1 MGVRPHLRL
10 RASIG
15 TVWGTRS
22 DAPEYFTGS
31 DVNAATLGRDA
42 WKPEQPGGFGVG
54 ALFALLA
61 HGALVAMLAI
71 GVSWRSSPP
80 DAALSAELWSAVPE
94 VAAPKP
100 VEPPPPQPEPKP
112 TPPKPAPKPEP
123 DPRIEQQR
131 RDAQIAIEK
140 AEREKKR
147 REEQEEKER
156 AEKLKADKLKAEKAR
171 EEKLREEK
179 AKKDKLEEER
189 KRSELTAKLREQQL
203 ARMRELAGAT
213 GGPNATGSS
222 LRDAAPSAGYAGRIR
237 ARIKPNL
244 VLVGE
249 VSGNPKVEVEV
260 RCAPDGRIIGRRVV
274 KSSGNAVWDETVLRA
289 IDKTEVLPR
298 DTDGRVPSAMVIEYA
313 RQE

>member
-1 MGVRPHLRL
+1 M
-10 RASIG
+10 
-15 TVWGTRS
+15 
-22 DAPEYFTGS
+22 
-31 DVNAATLGRDA
+31 GRDA

-61 HGALVAMLAI
+61 HVALVAMLAI
-71 GVSWRSSPP
+71 GVNWRSSPP

-100 VEPPPPQPEPKP
+100 VDPPPSPKPEP

-147 REEQEEKER
+147 RAEEEEKER
-156 AEKLKADKLKAEKAR
+156 AEKLKAEKVKAEKLKAEKLAAERAR
-171 EEKLREEK
+171 EDKLREDK

-189 KRSELTAKLREQQL
+189 KRTELASKLREQQL

-213 GGPNATGSS
+213 GGPTATGTAQ
-222 LRDAAPSAGYAGRIR
+222 RDAAPSAGYAGRIR

-274 KSSGNAVWDETVLRA
+274 KSSGNPVWDETVLRA
-289 IDKTEVLPR
+289 IDKTEILPR
-298 DTDGRVPSAMVIEYA
+298 DTDGRVPAAIVIEYA

>member
-1 MGVRPHLRL
+1 M
-10 RASIG
+10 
-15 TVWGTRS
+15 T
-22 DAPEYFTGS
+22 
-31 DVNAATLGRDA
+31 AAVMGRDA

-54 ALFALLA
+54 AAF
-61 HGALVAMLAI
+61 ALVAHVVLVAVLAI
-71 GVSWRSSPP
+71 GVSWRSSTP

-100 VEPPPPQPEPKP
+100 VEPPPPEPKPTP

-140 AEREKKR
+140 AERDKKR

-156 AEKLKADKLKAEKAR
+156 AEKLKAEKAREEKAR

-189 KRSELTAKLREQQL
+189 KRSELAAKLRQQQL
-203 ARMRELAGAT
+203 DRMREDLAGTGSRDAT
-213 GGPNATGSS
+213 GRAQH
-222 LRDAAPSAGYAGRIR
+222 DAAPSAGYAGRIR

-260 RCAPDGRIIGRRVV
+260 RCAPDGRITGRRIV
-274 KSSGNAVWDETVLRA
+274 KSSGNPVWDETVLRA

-298 DTDGRVPSAMVIEYA
+298 DTDGRVPSAIVIEYA

>member
-1 MGVRPHLRL
+1 M
-10 RASIG
+10 
-15 TVWGTRS
+15 
-22 DAPEYFTGS
+22 
-31 DVNAATLGRDA
+31 GRDA

-54 ALFALLA
+54 AFMALLA
-61 HGALVAMLAI
+61 HAVLVAVLAI
-71 GVSWRSSPP
+71 GVNWRSSTP

-100 VEPPPPQPEPKP
+100 VEPPPSPKPDP

-156 AEKLKADKLKAEKAR
+156 AEKLKAEKLAAEKAR

-179 AKKDKLEEER
+179 AKKEKLEEER
-189 KRSELTAKLREQQL
+189 KRTELAAKLREQQL

-213 GGPNATGSS
+213 GGPTATGNAQ
-222 LRDAAPSAGYAGRIR
+222 RDAAPSAGYAGRIR

-274 KSSGNAVWDETVLRA
+274 KSSGNPVWDETVLRA
-289 IDKTEVLPR
+289 IDKTEILPR
-298 DTDGRVPSAMVIEYA
+298 DTDGRVPASMVIEYA

>member
-1 MGVRPHLRL
+1 
-10 RASIG
+10 
-15 TVWGTRS
+15 
-22 DAPEYFTGS
+22 
-31 DVNAATLGRDA
+31 VNAAMMGRDA

-80 DAALSAELWSAVPE
+80 DAVLSAELWSAVPE

-100 VEPPPPQPEPKP
+100 EPSPPPEPKP
-112 TPPKPAPKPEP
+112 TPPKPAPKPAPQPEP
-123 DPRIEQQR
+123 DARIEQQR

-179 AKKDKLEEER
+179 AKKDKQEEER

-213 GGPNATGSS
+213 GSATATGNAQ
-222 LRDAAPSAGYAGRIR
+222 RDAAPSAGYAGRIR

-274 KSSGNAVWDETVLRA
+274 KSSGNSVWDETVLRA
-289 IDKTEVLPR
+289 IDRTEVLPR
-298 DTDGRVPSAMVIEYA
+298 DTDGRVPSSMVIEYA

>member
-1 MGVRPHLRL
+1 M
-10 RASIG
+10 
-15 TVWGTRS
+15 
-22 DAPEYFTGS
+22 
-31 DVNAATLGRDA
+31 GRDA

-61 HGALVAMLAI
+61 HVALVAMLAI
-71 GVSWRSSPP
+71 GVNWRSSPP

-100 VEPPPPQPEPKP
+100 VEPPPSPKPEPAP
-112 TPPKPAPKPEP
+112 PPKPAPKPEP

-147 REEQEEKER
+147 RAEEEEKER
-156 AEKLKADKLKAEKAR
+156 VEKLKAEKVKAEKLKAEKLAAEKAR
-171 EEKLREEK
+171 EDKLREDK

-189 KRSELTAKLREQQL
+189 KRTELASKLREQQL

-213 GGPNATGSS
+213 GGPTATGTAQ
-222 LRDAAPSAGYAGRIR
+222 RDAAPSAGYAGRIR

-274 KSSGNAVWDETVLRA
+274 KSSGNPVWDETVLRA
-289 IDKTEVLPR
+289 IDKTEILPR
-298 DTDGRVPSAMVIEYA
+298 DTDGRVPAAIVIEYA

>member
-1 MGVRPHLRL
+1 M
-10 RASIG
+10 
-15 TVWGTRS
+15 
-22 DAPEYFTGS
+22 
-31 DVNAATLGRDA
+31 GRDA
-42 WKPEQPGGFGVG
+42 WKPEQPGGFGLG
-54 ALFALLA
+54 ALLALLA
-61 HGALVAMLAI
+61 HAVLVVALAI

-100 VEPPPPQPEPKP
+100 AEPPPQPEPKP
-112 TPPKPAPKPEP
+112 VPPKPQPKPEP

-156 AEKLKADKLKAEKAR
+156 AEKLKAEKLAAEKAR

-179 AKKDKLEEER
+179 AKKEKLEAER
-189 KRSELTAKLREQQL
+189 KRSELAAKLREQQL

-213 GGPNATGSS
+213 GGPTATGTAQ
-222 LRDAAPSAGYAGRIR
+222 RDAAPSAGYAGRIR

-298 DTDGRVPSAMVIEYA
+298 DTDGRVPAAIVIEYA

>member
-1 MGVRPHLRL
+1 M
-10 RASIG
+10 
-15 TVWGTRS
+15 
-22 DAPEYFTGS
+22 
-31 DVNAATLGRDA
+31 GRDA

-54 ALFALLA
+54 ALLALLA
-61 HGALVAMLAI
+61 HAALVVALAI

-100 VEPPPPQPEPKP
+100 VEPPPQPEPKP
-112 TPPKPAPKPEP
+112 APPKPAPKPEP

-140 AEREKKR
+140 AELEKKR

-156 AEKLKADKLKAEKAR
+156 AEKLKAEKAEKAR

-179 AKKDKLEEER
+179 AKKEKLEEER
-189 KRSELTAKLREQQL
+189 KRSELAAKLREQQL
-203 ARMRELAGAT
+203 ARMRDLAGAT
-213 GGPNATGSS
+213 GAPTATGSS
-222 LRDAAPSAGYAGRIR
+222 QRDAAPSAGYAGRIR

-274 KSSGNAVWDETVLRA
+274 KSSGNPVWDETVLRA

-298 DTDGRVPSAMVIEYA
+298 DTDGRVPPAIVIEYA

>member
-1 MGVRPHLRL
+1 M
-10 RASIG
+10 
-15 TVWGTRS
+15 
-22 DAPEYFTGS
+22 
-31 DVNAATLGRDA
+31 GRDA

-61 HGALVAMLAI
+61 HVVLVAMLAI
-71 GVSWRSSPP
+71 GVNWRSSPP

-100 VEPPPPQPEPKP
+100 VEPPPSPKPEPTP
-112 TPPKPAPKPEP
+112 PPKPAPKPEP

-147 REEQEEKER
+147 RAEEEEKER
-156 AEKLKADKLKAEKAR
+156 AEKLKAEKLKAEKLAAEKAR

-189 KRSELTAKLREQQL
+189 KRTELAAKLREQQL

-213 GGPNATGSS
+213 GGPTATGTAQ
-222 LRDAAPSAGYAGRIR
+222 RDAAPSAGYAGRIR

-274 KSSGNAVWDETVLRA
+274 KSSGNPVWDETVLRA

-298 DTDGRVPSAMVIEYA
+298 DTDGRVPAAIVIEYA

>member
-1 MGVRPHLRL
+1 M
-10 RASIG
+10 
-15 TVWGTRS
+15 
-22 DAPEYFTGS
+22 
-31 DVNAATLGRDA
+31 NAAAMGRDA

-54 ALFALLA
+54 ALLALLA
-61 HGALVAMLAI
+61 HAALVAALAI
-71 GVSWRSSPP
+71 GVNWRSSPP

-100 VEPPPPQPEPKP
+100 AEPPPQPEPKP
-112 TPPKPAPKPEP
+112 VPPKPQPKPEP

-156 AEKLKADKLKAEKAR
+156 AEKLKAEKLAAEKAR

-179 AKKDKLEEER
+179 AKKEKLEAER
-189 KRSELTAKLREQQL
+189 KRSELAAKLREQQL

-213 GGPNATGSS
+213 GGPTATGTAQ
-222 LRDAAPSAGYAGRIR
+222 RDAAPSAGYAGRIR

-298 DTDGRVPSAMVIEYA
+298 DTDGRVPAAIVIEYA

>member
-1 MGVRPHLRL
+1 M
-10 RASIG
+10 
-15 TVWGTRS
+15 
-22 DAPEYFTGS
+22 
-31 DVNAATLGRDA
+31 NAAVMGRDA

-54 ALFALLA
+54 AFM
-61 HGALVAMLAI
+61 ALVAHAVLVAVLAI
-71 GVSWRSSPP
+71 GVNWRSSPP

-100 VEPPPPQPEPKP
+100 VEPPPQPKPEPA
-112 TPPKPAPKPEP
+112 PPKPAPKPEP

-140 AEREKKR
+140 AEREKKKR

-156 AEKLKADKLKAEKAR
+156 AERLKAERLAAEKAR
-171 EEKLREEK
+171 EEKLRDEK

-189 KRSELTAKLREQQL
+189 KRTELAAKLREQQL

-213 GGPNATGSS
+213 GGPTATGNAQ
-222 LRDAAPSAGYAGRIR
+222 RDAAPSAGYAGRIR

-274 KSSGNAVWDETVLRA
+274 KSSGNPVWDETVLRA
-289 IDKTEVLPR
+289 IDKTEILPR
-298 DTDGRVPSAMVIEYA
+298 DTDGRVPASMVIEYA

>member
-1 MGVRPHLRL
+1 M
-10 RASIG
+10 
-15 TVWGTRS
+15 T
-22 DAPEYFTGS
+22 
-31 DVNAATLGRDA
+31 AAMMGRDA

-54 ALFALLA
+54 AMFALLA

-71 GVSWRSSPP
+71 GVSWRSSTP
-80 DAALSAELWSAVPE
+80 DAAALSAELWSAVPE
-94 VAAPKP
+94 VAAPRP
-100 VEPPPPQPEPKP
+100 VEPPPPPPEPKP

-131 RDAQIAIEK
+131 RDAQIAVEK

-156 AEKLKADKLKAEKAR
+156 AELKAEKLKAEKAR

-189 KRSELTAKLREQQL
+189 KRSELAAKLRQQQL
-203 ARMRELAGAT
+203 DRMREDLAGTGSREAT
-213 GGPNATGSS
+213 GKAQH
-222 LRDAAPSAGYAGRIR
+222 DAAPSAGYAGRIR

-260 RCAPDGRIIGRRVV
+260 RCAPDGRITGRRIV
-274 KSSGNAVWDETVLRA
+274 KSSGNPVWDETVLRA

-298 DTDGRVPSAMVIEYA
+298 DTDGRIPSSMVIEYA

>member
-1 MGVRPHLRL
+1 
-10 RASIG
+10 
-15 TVWGTRS
+15 
-22 DAPEYFTGS
+22 
-31 DVNAATLGRDA
+31 VNTAVMGRDA

-54 ALFALLA
+54 AFM
-61 HGALVAMLAI
+61 ALVAHAVLVAVLAI
-71 GVSWRSSPP
+71 GVNWRSSTP

-100 VEPPPPQPEPKP
+100 VEPPPSPKPEP

-140 AEREKKR
+140 AEREKKKR

-156 AEKLKADKLKAEKAR
+156 VEKLKAEKLAAEKAR
-171 EEKLREEK
+171 EEKLRDEK

-189 KRSELTAKLREQQL
+189 KRTELAAKLREQQL

-213 GGPNATGSS
+213 GAPTATGNAQ
-222 LRDAAPSAGYAGRIR
+222 RDAAPSAGYAGRIR

-274 KSSGNAVWDETVLRA
+274 KSSGNPVWDETVLRA
-289 IDKTEVLPR
+289 IDKTEILPR
-298 DTDGRVPSAMVIEYA
+298 DTDGRVPASMVIEYA

>member
-1 MGVRPHLRL
+1 M
-10 RASIG
+10 
-15 TVWGTRS
+15 
-22 DAPEYFTGS
+22 
-31 DVNAATLGRDA
+31 NAAVMGRDA
-42 WKPEQPGGFGVG
+42 WKPEQPGGFGIG
-54 ALFALLA
+54 AFFALLA
-61 HGALVAMLAI
+61 HAVLVAVLAI
-71 GVSWRSSPP
+71 GVNWRSSAP

-94 VAAPKP
+94 VAAPAPKP
-100 VEPPPPQPEPKP
+100 VEPPPPQPKPEPA
-112 TPPKPAPKPEP
+112 PPKPAPKPEP

-147 REEQEEKER
+147 RAEEEEKER
-156 AEKLKADKLKAEKAR
+156 AEKLKAEKLKAEKLKAEKLAAEKAREDKLR

-179 AKKDKLEEER
+179 AKKDKLDEER
-189 KRSELTAKLREQQL
+189 KRTELASKLREQQL

-213 GGPNATGSS
+213 GGATATGNAQ
-222 LRDAAPSAGYAGRIR
+222 RDAAPSAGYAGRIR

-244 VLVGE
+244 VLVGD

-274 KSSGNAVWDETVLRA
+274 KSSGNPVWDETVLRA

-298 DTDGRVPSAMVIEYA
+298 DTDGRVPAAIVIEYA

>member
-1 MGVRPHLRL
+1 M
-10 RASIG
+10 
-15 TVWGTRS
+15 
-22 DAPEYFTGS
+22 
-31 DVNAATLGRDA
+31 GRDA

-54 ALFALLA
+54 AFF
-61 HGALVAMLAI
+61 ALVAHAVLVAVLAI
-71 GVSWRSSPP
+71 GVNWRSSPP

-100 VEPPPPQPEPKP
+100 VEPPPSPKPEPAP
-112 TPPKPAPKPEP
+112 PPKPAPKPEP

-147 REEQEEKER
+147 RAEEEEKER
-156 AEKLKADKLKAEKAR
+156 AEKLKAEKLKAEKLKAEKLAAEKAR
-171 EEKLREEK
+171 EEKLRDEK
-179 AKKDKLEEER
+179 AKQDKLDEER
-189 KRSELTAKLREQQL
+189 KRTELASKLREQQL

-213 GGPNATGSS
+213 GGPTATGNAQ
-222 LRDAAPSAGYAGRIR
+222 RDAAPSAGYAGRIR

-244 VLVGE
+244 VLVGDI
-249 VSGNPKVEVEV
+249 SGNPKVEVEV

-274 KSSGNAVWDETVLRA
+274 KSSGNPVWDETVLRA

-298 DTDGRVPSAMVIEYA
+298 DTDGRVFPTIIIEYA

>member
-1 MGVRPHLRL
+1 M
-10 RASIG
+10 
-15 TVWGTRS
+15 T
-22 DAPEYFTGS
+22 
-31 DVNAATLGRDA
+31 AAMMGRDA

-54 ALFALLA
+54 AMFALLA

-80 DAALSAELWSAVPE
+80 DSALSAELWSAVPE

-100 VEPPPPQPEPKP
+100 VEPPPPEPKP

-156 AEKLKADKLKAEKAR
+156 AELKAEKLKAEKAR

-179 AKKDKLEEER
+179 AKKDKQEEER
-189 KRSELTAKLREQQL
+189 KRSELAAKLRQQQL
-203 ARMRELAGAT
+203 DRMREDLAGTGSRDAT
-213 GGPNATGSS
+213 GKAQH
-222 LRDAAPSAGYAGRIR
+222 DAAPSAGYAGRIR

-260 RCAPDGRIIGRRVV
+260 RCAPDGRIIGRRIV
-274 KSSGNAVWDETVLRA
+274 KSSGNPVWDETVLRA

-298 DTDGRVPSAMVIEYA
+298 DTDGRIPSAMVIEYA

>member
-1 MGVRPHLRL
+1 M
-10 RASIG
+10 
-15 TVWGTRS
+15 T
-22 DAPEYFTGS
+22 
-31 DVNAATLGRDA
+31 AAVMGRDA

-54 ALFALLA
+54 ALFALVA
-61 HGALVAMLAI
+61 HVVLVAVLAI
-71 GVSWRSSPP
+71 GVSWRSSTP

-100 VEPPPPQPEPKP
+100 VEPPPPEPKP
-112 TPPKPAPKPEP
+112 TPTPTPSKPAPKPEP

-140 AEREKKR
+140 AERDKKR
-147 REEQEEKER
+147 REEQEERQEKER
-156 AEKLKADKLKAEKAR
+156 AEKLKAEKAREEKLKAEKAR

-179 AKKDKLEEER
+179 AKKDKLEDER
-189 KRSELTAKLREQQL
+189 KRSELAAKLREQQL

-213 GGPNATGSS
+213 GAPTATGNAQ
-222 LRDAAPSAGYAGRIR
+222 RDAAPSAGYAGRIR

-274 KSSGNAVWDETVLRA
+274 KSSGNSVWDETVLRA
-289 IDKTEVLPR
+289 IDRTEVLPR
-298 DTDGRVPSAMVIEYA
+298 DTDGRVPSSMVIEYA

>member
-1 MGVRPHLRL
+1 
-10 RASIG
+10 
-15 TVWGTRS
+15 
-22 DAPEYFTGS
+22 
-31 DVNAATLGRDA
+31 VNAAMMGRDA

-54 ALFALLA
+54 AMFALLA

-100 VEPPPPQPEPKP
+100 VEPPPPEPKP
-112 TPPKPAPKPEP
+112 TPPKPTPTPKPKPEPKPEP

-147 REEQEEKER
+147 EKER
-156 AEKLKADKLKAEKAR
+156 AEAKAEKLKAEKAR

-179 AKKDKLEEER
+179 AKKEKLEEER
-189 KRSELTAKLREQQL
+189 KRSELAAKLRQQQL
-203 ARMRELAGAT
+203 DRMREDLAG
-213 GGPNATGSS
+213 TGSRDAAGKAQ
-222 LRDAAPSAGYAGRIR
+222 RDAAPSAGYAGRIR

-260 RCAPDGRIIGRRVV
+260 RCAPDGRIISRRVV
-274 KSSGNAVWDETVLRA
+274 KSSGNPVWDETVLRA

-298 DTDGRVPSAMVIEYA
+298 DTDGRIPSSMVIEYA

>member
-1 MGVRPHLRL
+1 M
-10 RASIG
+10 
-15 TVWGTRS
+15 
-22 DAPEYFTGS
+22 
-31 DVNAATLGRDA
+31 NAAVMGRDA

-54 ALFALLA
+54 AFF
-61 HGALVAMLAI
+61 ALVAHAVLVAVLAI
-71 GVSWRSSPP
+71 GVNWRSSPP

-100 VEPPPPQPEPKP
+100 VEPPPSPKPEPTP
-112 TPPKPAPKPEP
+112 PPKPAPKPEP

-140 AEREKKR
+140 AEREKKKR

-156 AEKLKADKLKAEKAR
+156 AEKLKAEKLAAEKAR
-171 EEKLREEK
+171 EEKLRDEK
-179 AKKDKLEEER
+179 ARKEKLEEER
-189 KRSELTAKLREQQL
+189 KRTELAAKLREQQL

-213 GGPNATGSS
+213 GAPTATGNAQ
-222 LRDAAPSAGYAGRIR
+222 RDAAPSAGYAGRIR

-274 KSSGNAVWDETVLRA
+274 KSSGNPVWDETVLRA

-298 DTDGRVPSAMVIEYA
+298 DTDGRVPAAMVIEYA

>member
-1 MGVRPHLRL
+1 M
-10 RASIG
+10 
-15 TVWGTRS
+15 T
-22 DAPEYFTGS
+22 
-31 DVNAATLGRDA
+31 AAMMGRDA

-54 ALFALLA
+54 AMFALLA

-80 DAALSAELWSAVPE
+80 DSALSAELWSAVPE

-100 VEPPPPQPEPKP
+100 VEPPPPEPKP

-156 AEKLKADKLKAEKAR
+156 AELKAEKLKAEKAR

-179 AKKDKLEEER
+179 AKKDKQEEER
-189 KRSELTAKLREQQL
+189 KRSELAAKLRQQQL
-203 ARMRELAGAT
+203 DRMREDLAGTGSRDAT
-213 GGPNATGSS
+213 GKAQH
-222 LRDAAPSAGYAGRIR
+222 DAAPSAGYAGRIR

-260 RCAPDGRIIGRRVV
+260 RCAPDGRIIGRRIV
-274 KSSGNAVWDETVLRA
+274 KSSGNPVWDETVLRA

-298 DTDGRVPSAMVIEYA
+298 DTDGRIPSSMVIEYA

>member
-1 MGVRPHLRL
+1 M
-10 RASIG
+10 
-15 TVWGTRS
+15 
-22 DAPEYFTGS
+22 
-31 DVNAATLGRDA
+31 GRDA

-54 ALFALLA
+54 AFMALLA
-61 HGALVAMLAI
+61 HAVLVAVLAI
-71 GVSWRSSPP
+71 GVNWRSSAP

-100 VEPPPPQPEPKP
+100 VEPPPQPKPEPAPPPKP
-112 TPPKPAPKPEP
+112 APKPAPKPEP

-147 REEQEEKER
+147 RAEEEEKER
-156 AEKLKADKLKAEKAR
+156 AEKLKAEKLKAEKLKADKLAAEKAR
-171 EEKLREEK
+171 EEKLRDEK

-189 KRSELTAKLREQQL
+189 KRTELASKLREQQL

-213 GGPNATGSS
+213 GGPTATGNAQ
-222 LRDAAPSAGYAGRIR
+222 RDAAPSAGYAGRIR

-244 VLVGE
+244 VLLGD

-274 KSSGNAVWDETVLRA
+274 KSSGNPVWDETVLRA
-289 IDKTEVLPR
+289 IDRTEVLPR
-298 DTDGRVPSAMVIEYA
+298 DTDGRVPSAIVIEYA

>member
-1 MGVRPHLRL
+1 M
-10 RASIG
+10 
-15 TVWGTRS
+15 
-22 DAPEYFTGS
+22 
-31 DVNAATLGRDA
+31 GRDA

-61 HGALVAMLAI
+61 HVVLVAMLAI
-71 GVSWRSSPP
+71 GVNWRSSPP

-100 VEPPPPQPEPKP
+100 VEPPPSPKPEPTP
-112 TPPKPAPKPEP
+112 PPKPAPKPEP

-147 REEQEEKER
+147 RAEEEEKER
-156 AEKLKADKLKAEKAR
+156 AEKLKAEKLKAEKLAAEKAR

-189 KRSELTAKLREQQL
+189 KRTELAAKLREQQL

-213 GGPNATGSS
+213 GGPTATGTAQ
-222 LRDAAPSAGYAGRIR
+222 RDAAPSAGYAGRIR

-274 KSSGNAVWDETVLRA
+274 KSSGNPVWDETVLRA
-289 IDKTEVLPR
+289 IDKTEILPR
-298 DTDGRVPSAMVIEYA
+298 DTDGRVPAAIVIEYA

>member
-1 MGVRPHLRL
+1 
-10 RASIG
+10 
-15 TVWGTRS
+15 
-22 DAPEYFTGS
+22 
-31 DVNAATLGRDA
+31 VNAAMMGRDA

-54 ALFALLA
+54 AMFALLA

-100 VEPPPPQPEPKP
+100 VEPPPPEPKP
-112 TPPKPAPKPEP
+112 TPPKPTPTPKPKPEPKPEP

-156 AEKLKADKLKAEKAR
+156 AEAKAEKLKAEKAR

-179 AKKDKLEEER
+179 AKKEKLEEER
-189 KRSELTAKLREQQL
+189 KRSELAAKLRQQQL
-203 ARMRELAGAT
+203 DRMREDLAG
-213 GGPNATGSS
+213 TGSRDAAGKAQ
-222 LRDAAPSAGYAGRIR
+222 RDAAPSAGYAGRIR

-260 RCAPDGRIIGRRVV
+260 RCAPDGRIISRRVV
-274 KSSGNAVWDETVLRA
+274 KSSGNPVWDETVLRA

-298 DTDGRVPSAMVIEYA
+298 DTDGRIPSSMVIEYA

>member
-1 MGVRPHLRL
+1 M
-10 RASIG
+10 
-15 TVWGTRS
+15 
-22 DAPEYFTGS
+22 
-31 DVNAATLGRDA
+31 GRDA

-54 ALFALLA
+54 AMFALLA

-71 GVSWRSSPP
+71 GVSWRSSTP
-80 DAALSAELWSAVPE
+80 DAAALSAELWSAVPE
-94 VAAPKP
+94 VAAPRP
-100 VEPPPPQPEPKP
+100 VEPPPPPPEPKP

-131 RDAQIAIEK
+131 RDAQIAVEK

-156 AEKLKADKLKAEKAR
+156 AELKAEKLKAEKAR

-189 KRSELTAKLREQQL
+189 KRSELAAKLRQQQL
-203 ARMRELAGAT
+203 DRMREDLAGTGSREAT
-213 GGPNATGSS
+213 GKAQH
-222 LRDAAPSAGYAGRIR
+222 DAAPSAGYAGRIR

-260 RCAPDGRIIGRRVV
+260 RCAPDGRITGRRIV
-274 KSSGNAVWDETVLRA
+274 KSSGNPVWDETVLRA

-298 DTDGRVPSAMVIEYA
+298 DTDGRIPSSMVIEYA

>member
-1 MGVRPHLRL
+1 M
-10 RASIG
+10 
-15 TVWGTRS
+15 
-22 DAPEYFTGS
+22 
-31 DVNAATLGRDA
+31 GRDA
-42 WKPEQPGGFGVG
+42 WKPEQPGGFGLG
-54 ALFALLA
+54 ALLALLA
-61 HGALVAMLAI
+61 HAALVVALAI

-100 VEPPPPQPEPKP
+100 AEPPPQPEPKP
-112 TPPKPAPKPEP
+112 APPKPQPKPEP

-156 AEKLKADKLKAEKAR
+156 AEKLKAEKLAAEKAR

-179 AKKDKLEEER
+179 AKKEKLEAER
-189 KRSELTAKLREQQL
+189 KRSELAAKLREQQL

-213 GGPNATGSS
+213 GGPAATGTAQ
-222 LRDAAPSAGYAGRIR
+222 RDAAPSAGYAGRIR

-298 DTDGRVPSAMVIEYA
+298 DTDGRVPAAIVIEYA

>member
-1 MGVRPHLRL
+1 M
-10 RASIG
+10 
-15 TVWGTRS
+15 
-22 DAPEYFTGS
+22 
-31 DVNAATLGRDA
+31 GRDA

-54 ALFALLA
+54 AFM
-61 HGALVAMLAI
+61 ALVAHAVLVAVLAI
-71 GVSWRSSPP
+71 GVNWRSSTP

-100 VEPPPPQPEPKP
+100 VEPPPQPKPEP

-140 AEREKKR
+140 AEREKKKR

-156 AEKLKADKLKAEKAR
+156 AEKLKAEKLAAEKAR
-171 EEKLREEK
+171 EEKLRDEK
-179 AKKDKLEEER
+179 AKKEKLEEER
-189 KRSELTAKLREQQL
+189 KRTELAAKLREQQL

-213 GGPNATGSS
+213 GGPNATGTNQ
-222 LRDAAPSAGYAGRIR
+222 RDAAPSAGYAGRIR

-274 KSSGNAVWDETVLRA
+274 KSSGNPVWDETVLRA
-289 IDKTEVLPR
+289 IDKTEILPR
-298 DTDGRVPSAMVIEYA
+298 DTDGRVPASMVIEYA

>member
-1 MGVRPHLRL
+1 M
-10 RASIG
+10 
-15 TVWGTRS
+15 
-22 DAPEYFTGS
+22 
-31 DVNAATLGRDA
+31 GRDA
-42 WKPEQPGGFGVG
+42 WKPEQPGGFGLG
-54 ALFALLA
+54 ALLALLA
-61 HGALVAMLAI
+61 HAALVVALAI

-100 VEPPPPQPEPKP
+100 AEPPPQPEPKP
-112 TPPKPAPKPEP
+112 VPPKPQPKPEP

-156 AEKLKADKLKAEKAR
+156 AEKLKAEKLAAEKAR

-179 AKKDKLEEER
+179 AKKEKLEAER
-189 KRSELTAKLREQQL
+189 KRSELAAKLREQQL

-213 GGPNATGSS
+213 GGPTATGTAQ
-222 LRDAAPSAGYAGRIR
+222 RDAAPSAGYAGRIR

-298 DTDGRVPSAMVIEYA
+298 DTDGRVPAAIVIEYA